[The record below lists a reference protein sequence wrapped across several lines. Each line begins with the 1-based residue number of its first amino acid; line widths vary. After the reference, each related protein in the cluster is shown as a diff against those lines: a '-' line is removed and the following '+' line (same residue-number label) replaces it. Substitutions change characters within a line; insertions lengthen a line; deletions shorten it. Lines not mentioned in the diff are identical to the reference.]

1 MTMVEREF
9 ELTALRDDF
18 ARALDGQ
25 GRVVIIDGAA
35 ATGKT
40 TLLRAFGE
48 HAAAT
53 GALVLEAAG
62 TAAGQNVTL
71 AVLRQLVR
79 GVGAPPGMSEEALW
93 LLEDGLLGTAFVPG
107 SAGGTGTAEAPDAP
121 FGTAMARELAAVLL
135 GHAETRPLVLLVDD
149 AHAADGASL
158 HWLAHLAH
166 RLRTSRITLV
176 LAATTAAGSGLP
188 HLQAELLRRP
198 YCRRLRLRP
207 LSRRGQERLL
217 AERVGAEAAARLAAR
232 CDELSGGNPL
242 LVDALLKDGDAT
254 LRNTGDLT
262 ADAAYTRAVVY
273 VLRRA
278 GVAASRVA
286 KAMAVL
292 TCPGTPALV
301 ARVLGE
307 DPADLADAFDH
318 LRGAGLC
325 TEDGFRTPAIR
336 AAVLDAAPSDDLTA
350 LHRSAASVLHEDGA
364 TASEVAGH
372 LVAVNEPPRPWAAE
386 ILLTAAEQAV
396 AAGDPRFAVACL
408 RLARWGV
415 VTPREGVRI
424 AELLAAVEWRTD
436 PAVAARLLPEL
447 GAGFQ
452 SGLLAEPGVLTL
464 ARHLA
469 WAGRRDD
476 AARALARSRPA
487 RFAPGRLVREAA
499 ATRLLLATAFPG
511 VANRLPATP
520 PNGLVD
526 GRPAPRSNGRPG
538 QLGDGRLDGRA
549 DGRPDGRPDGWPV
562 AGDLEVAGAA
572 ASGPLR
578 AAAALAAVLSDGT
591 ATGAAFDPV
600 AVAQEV
606 LAGAQPPTWSFEY
619 VVAAAS
625 ALVYAERPAL
635 AADWCDALLE
645 REPGWRAPAERA
657 ALTVIQA
664 VTAMRGGDLRA
675 ADQHARAALAWTSP
689 LGWGVAIGVP
699 ISVTVLATT
708 AAGRLEE
715 AATHLGVAVPE
726 AMFETLAGLHY
737 LHARGRYHLASGRPR
752 TALADFLACGDRM
765 TRWGCDVPGLVP
777 WRVEAA
783 WARLAL
789 GDRDEAAALARRQL
803 ALAGPGPSRARG
815 AGLRVLA
822 SAADP
827 VDRPGLLAEAV
838 RVLEQGDD
846 RCELALAL
854 GELGQALDAV
864 GRHQPARV
872 AAQAAERVRRQC
884 GLPTPPAGTGA
895 SPGTGDRTPQDAWTS
910 GSAADGG
917 GEERALTE
925 AERKVAELAVEGRTN
940 REIGEALRVTV
951 STVEQ
956 HLTRVYRKLAVSR
969 RSELRTRLRPASPED
984 N

>member
-9 ELTALRDDF
+9 ELTALREDF

-25 GRVVIIDGAA
+25 GRVAIIEGAA

-53 GALVLEAAG
+53 GALILEAVG
-62 TAAGQNVTL
+62 TTAGQKVTL

-107 SAGGTGTAEAPDAP
+107 GADDTGTAAGAPDAQ
-121 FGTAMARELAAVLL
+121 FGTAMVRELAAVLL
-135 GHAETRPLVLLVDD
+135 SHAETRPLVLLVDD
-149 AHAADGASL
+149 AHAADSASL

-166 RLRTSRITLV
+166 RLRASRIMLV
-176 LAATTAAGSGLP
+176 LAGTTAAGSLLP
-188 HLQAELLRRP
+188 HVQAELLRRP
-198 YCRRLRLRP
+198 YCRRLRLVP

-217 AERVGAEAAARLAAR
+217 AERVGAEAATRLAAR
-232 CDELSGGNPL
+232 CDELSGGNL
-242 LVDALLKDGDAT
+242 LLIDALLKDGDAT
-254 LRNTGDLT
+254 LPGTGELT
-262 ADAAYTRAVVY
+262 ADAAFARAVVY

-292 TCPGTPALV
+292 TGPGTPARV
-301 ARVLGE
+301 GRVLGE

-318 LRGAGLC
+318 LREAGLC

-350 LHRSAASVLHEDGA
+350 LHRSAASVLHADGA

-372 LVAVNEPPRPWAAE
+372 LVAVNEPPQPWAAE
-386 ILLTAAEQAV
+386 ILLAAAEQAV
-396 AAGDPRFAVACL
+396 AAGDSRFAVACL
-408 RLARWGV
+408 RLARRGAV
-415 VTPREGVRI
+415 APREGVGI
-424 AELLAAVEWRTD
+424 AETLAAVEWRTD
-436 PAVAARLLPEL
+436 PSVAARLLPEL
-447 GAGFQ
+447 VAGFQ
-452 SGLLAEPGVLTL
+452 AGLLAEPGVLTL

-469 WAGRRDD
+469 WAGRLDD
-476 AARALARSRPA
+476 AARALTRSSPA
-487 RFAPGRLVREAA
+487 RFAPGRLVRESA
-499 ATRLLLATAFPG
+499 ATRLLLATACPG
-511 VANRLPATP
+511 L
-520 PNGLVD
+520 
-526 GRPAPRSNGRPG
+526 
-538 QLGDGRLDGRA
+538 
-549 DGRPDGRPDGWPV
+549 RPDGRSLATDREI
-562 AGDLEVAGAA
+562 AESA

-578 AAAALAAVLSDGT
+578 AAAALAAVLSDEAPAGI
-591 ATGAAFDPV
+591 AFDPV
-600 AVAQEV
+600 AAAQEV
-606 LAGAQPPTWSFEY
+606 LAGAQPPAWSFEH

-625 ALVYAERPAL
+625 ALVYAERPVL

-645 REPGWRAPAERA
+645 REPGWRAPGERA
-657 ALTVIQA
+657 ALAVIQA
-664 VTAMRGGDLRA
+664 VTAMRCGDLRA
-675 ADQHARAALAWTSP
+675 ADERARAALEWTSP

-752 TALADFLACGDRM
+752 AALADFLACGDRM

-789 GDRDEAAALARRQL
+789 GDRDEAADLARWQL
-803 ALAGPGPSRARG
+803 ALAGPRPSRARG

-822 SAADP
+822 AVADP
-827 VDRPGLLAEAV
+827 ADRPALLAEAT
-838 RVLEQGDD
+838 RVLERGDD
-846 RCELALAL
+846 RCELAAAL
-854 GELGQALDAV
+854 SELGQALDAV
-864 GRHQPARV
+864 GRHQRARV
-872 AAQAAERVRRQC
+872 AAHAAQRLRRRC
-884 GLPTPPAGTGA
+884 GLPTPPAETGTAPGA
-895 SPGTGDRTPQDAWTS
+895 RGRTPQDAWAS
-910 GSAADGG
+910 RPAADAN

-969 RSELRTRLRPASPED
+969 RSELRTRLRPAPPED
-984 N
+984 S